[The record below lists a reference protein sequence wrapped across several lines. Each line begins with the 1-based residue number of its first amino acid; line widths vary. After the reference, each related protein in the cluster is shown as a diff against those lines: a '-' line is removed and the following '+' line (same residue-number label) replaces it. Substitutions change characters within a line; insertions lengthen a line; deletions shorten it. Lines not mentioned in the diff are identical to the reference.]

1 VAAKQRSVSATWQ
14 GGYRCEVQAGEFTFT
29 IDEPVEA
36 GGTNQGP
43 QPTEVL
49 LASVAS
55 CFTLALSYAA
65 RKRELELTH
74 LGVEATGIYD
84 GPRFSAIEIAADV
97 GCDPSEHE
105 RLISIAERVCYVT
118 NTIKGTPPI
127 TISTINPR
135 LTDLQPKSTIR
146 NEHKG

>member
-1 VAAKQRSVSATWQ
+1 MAAKKRSVSATWQ
-14 GGYRCEVQAGEFTFT
+14 GGYRCEVQAGAFTLT
-29 IDEPVEA
+29 IDEPVDA
-36 GGTNQGP
+36 GGTGQGP

-65 RKRELELTH
+65 MKRELELTH

-84 GPRFSAIEIAADV
+84 GPRFSAIEITADI
-97 GCDPSEHE
+97 GSDPSEHQ
-105 RLISIAERVCYVT
+105 RLIAAAERVCYVT

-127 TISTINPR
+127 TISTVESR
-135 LTDLQPKSTIR
+135 SEVD
-146 NEHKG
+146 